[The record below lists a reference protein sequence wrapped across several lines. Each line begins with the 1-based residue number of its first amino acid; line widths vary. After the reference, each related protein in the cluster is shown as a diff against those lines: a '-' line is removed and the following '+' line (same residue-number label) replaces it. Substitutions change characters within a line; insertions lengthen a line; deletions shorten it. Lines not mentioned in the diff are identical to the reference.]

1 MKSFKFFTEEAIAEQ
16 AEMLMEKLIT
26 FGGKA
31 YPKFGNVLIMAGG
44 AGSGKGFVQ
53 QNLIGLEGRTFDPDA
68 LKKLASKSP
77 LINKRVKDEFREDLK
92 DLSSKLK
99 DPENVSK
106 LHAIIG
112 DVLKLPNRRE
122 AAFFA
127 SVMTA
132 AADRKPNIIFDTTL
146 SEAGKLQKLSSQVT
160 ELGYD
165 KKNIHIVWVVNDIEV
180 AKKQNLE
187 RPRVVPTEILINTHR
202 GASNTMGDIL
212 RMGKS
217 LSNYMDGDLV
227 FAFNK
232 VGVDTELVKSK
243 TLNKRGKEAFY
254 VKDANYVYIKRAG
267 KSLPPLDTLNKQML
281 AKVKEYV
288 PKNIDW
294 ENLEL

>member
-53 QNLIGLEGRTFDPDA
+53 QNLIGLEGKSFDPDE
-68 LKKLASKSP
+68 LKKLAGKSP
-77 LINKRVKDEFREDLK
+77 LINKRVKDEFGVDLK
-92 DLSSKLK
+92 DLGSKLK
-99 DPENVSK
+99 VPENVSK
-106 LHAIIG
+106 LHEIIG
-112 DVLKLPNRRE
+112 DALNLPNRKQ

-127 SVMTA
+127 SVMS
-132 AADRKPNIIFDTTL
+132 ADPERKPNIIFDTTL
-146 SEAGKLQKLSSQVT
+146 KDATKLQKLSRQVT
-160 ELGYD
+160 ELGYE
-165 KKNIHIVWVVNDIEV
+165 KKNIHIVWVVNDIEM
-180 AKKQNLE
+180 AKKQNLT
-187 RPRVVPTEILINTHR
+187 RPRVVPAEILVNTHR

-212 RMGKS
+212 KMGETLRK
-217 LSNYMDGDLV
+217 YMDGDIV

-232 VGVDTELVKSK
+232 MNVDTELVKSDH
-243 TLNKRGKEAFY
+243 GGQY
-254 VKDANYVYIKRAG
+254 MKDADYVYVKRAG
-267 KSLPPLDTLNKQML
+267 KSLPPLSTLNKQML
-281 AKVKEYV
+281 AKIKEYV

>member
-53 QNLIGLEGRTFDPDA
+53 QNLIGLEGKSFDPDE
-68 LKKLASKSP
+68 LKKLAGKSP
-77 LINKRVKDEFREDLK
+77 LINKRVKDEFGVDLK
-92 DLSSKLK
+92 DLGSKLK
-99 DPENVSK
+99 VPENVSK
-106 LHAIIG
+106 LHEIIG
-112 DVLKLPNRRE
+112 DALNLPNRKQ

-127 SVMTA
+127 SVMS
-132 AADRKPNIIFDTTL
+132 ADPERKPNIIFDTTL
-146 SEAGKLQKLSSQVT
+146 KDAGKLQKLSRQVM
-160 ELGYD
+160 ELGYE
-165 KKNIHIVWVVNDIEV
+165 KKNIHIVWVVNDIEM
-180 AKKQNLE
+180 AKKQNLT
-187 RPRVVPTEILINTHR
+187 RPRVVPAEILVNTHR

-212 RMGKS
+212 KMGETLRK
-217 LSNYMDGDLV
+217 YMDGDIV

-232 VGVDTELVKSK
+232 MNVDTELVKSDH
-243 TLNKRGKEAFY
+243 GGQY
-254 VKDANYVYIKRAG
+254 MKDADYVYIKRAG
-267 KSLPPLDTLNKQML
+267 KSLPPLNTLNKQML
-281 AKVKEYV
+281 AKVKSYV